1 MRYAID
7 SPILGDYSSAR
18 TLGEL
23 ALVAEESGWD
33 GFFIW
38 DHLTLD
44 GTKPIVDPWV
54 ALSVMASMTTRI
66 RIGTAVTPIPR
77 RRPWKLARETVSVDH
92 LSGGRLTLGVG
103 LGSPANTE
111 YERFGEEGDI
121 KIRAAKLDEGLDVLT
136 GLWTGKTFS
145 YRGDHFLVDEARFLP
160 SPVQSPR
167 IPIWVGAT
175 WPNKAPLRR
184 AARWDG
190 VYPIYWEGSVNAMS
204 PAILKTIIEYIGEYR
219 EGGQAFDA
227 VAGGADMDGDRSK
240 LEDNA
245 MAYAEAGATWY
256 AAPIGPQVGNIDE
269 AKAWIQEGQP
279 KA

>member
-23 ALVAEESGWD
+23 AFVAEESGWD

-103 LGSPANTE
+103 LGDPANTE
-111 YERFGEEGDI
+111 YERFGEEG
-121 KIRAAKLDEGLDVLT
+121 ECT
-136 GLWTGKTFS
+136 
-145 YRGDHFLVDEARFLP
+145 
-160 SPVQSPR
+160 Q
-167 IPIWVGAT
+167 
-175 WPNKAPLRR
+175 
-184 AARWDG
+184 
-190 VYPIYWEGSVNAMS
+190 
-204 PAILKTIIEYIGEYR
+204 II
-219 EGGQAFDA
+219 
-227 VAGGADMDGDRSK
+227 
-240 LEDNA
+240 
-245 MAYAEAGATWY
+245 
-256 AAPIGPQVGNIDE
+256 
-269 AKAWIQEGQP
+269 
-279 KA
+279 